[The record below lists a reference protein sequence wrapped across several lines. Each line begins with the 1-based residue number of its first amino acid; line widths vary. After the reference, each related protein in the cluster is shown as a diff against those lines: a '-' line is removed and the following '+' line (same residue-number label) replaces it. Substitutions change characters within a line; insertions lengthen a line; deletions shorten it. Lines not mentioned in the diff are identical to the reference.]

1 MAKRILGEELLVL
14 PKECILGALTRYISD
29 RAHIEDPKFSFQP
42 INSNWALVP
51 SIDLPKKER
60 KNKKLKNE
68 LLAQRSIECLNKFKQ
83 DYVI

>member
-1 MAKRILGEELLVL
+1 MARRILGEELLVL

-29 RAHIEDPKFSFQP
+29 KAHLENNSSFQP

-51 SIDLPKKER
+51 PIELPKKER

-68 LLAQRSIECLNKFKQ
+68 LLAKRSLEALEKLL
-83 DYVI
+83 